1 MTQKDKTWF
10 AIVNPHAGSGKTI
23 SEWHKAESLLRKY
36 GIEYVCAETAYAG
49 HAVELARQAASEGY
63 RLFAAV
69 GGDGTAHETFNG
81 ILRFYDSCM
90 DASVDLE
97 EFAMAVIPIG
107 SGNDWIKT
115 HEIPR
120 DIEKV
125 LRLMKS
131 ESFVKQDVA
140 RVSQVDAADPEG
152 VMTAPAKRVDYIL
165 NVAGI
170 GFDSRICEIV
180 NRQKQE
186 GKKGSSLYFKALLKV
201 IRDFYSFPVSI
212 FADGEPF
219 YEGDC
224 FSIAF
229 GVGQWSGGGM
239 RQVPDAVVDDGLL
252 DMMIVP
258 KMPIPQVLP
267 KLPHLFTGKLRRY
280 DGLLR
285 FSRSTCYAVL
295 PHPNGEHLPE
305 VIEIDG
311 ETIGRIPCRFEVLP
325 RKIRVLSCL
334 GRK

>member
-1 MTQKDKTWF
+1 MAQKDKTWF

-23 SEWHKAESLLRKY
+23 SGWHKAESMLRKL
-36 GIEYVCAETAYAG
+36 GVDYVCAETAYAG
-49 HAVELARQAASEGY
+49 HAVELARQAAEDGY

-81 ILRFYDSCM
+81 ILKFYDSPH
-90 DASVDLE
+90 DAPVDLE

-120 DIEKV
+120 DISKV
-125 LRLMKS
+125 LDLMKS
-131 ESFVKQDVA
+131 GSFVRQDVV
-140 RVSQVDAADPEG
+140 RVSQVSETDPDL
-152 VMTAPAKRVDYIL
+152 VMSAPATRVDYIL

-180 NRQKQE
+180 NRQKEE
-186 GKKGSSLYFKALLKV
+186 GKTGSSLYFKALLKV
-201 IRDFYSFPVSI
+201 IRDFYSFPVAI
-212 FADGEPF
+212 YADGKPF
-219 YEGDC
+219 FEGGC

-252 DMMIVP
+252 DMMVVP
-258 KMPIPQVLP
+258 KMPIPEILP
-267 KLPHLFTGKLRRY
+267 KLPHLFTGKLKKY

-285 FSRSTCYAVL
+285 FSKSTSYAVI
-295 PHPNGEHLPE
+295 PQPEGERLPE

-325 RKIRVLSCL
+325 RQIRVLSCL
-334 GRK
+334 KR